1 MAYIFDPLRNTFI
14 DDEDTS
20 LGNKLA
26 LVDDDK
32 LDKAIREL
40 DEKFGSKTIKTLN
53 ELPENKPKEVED
65 TEAFN
70 RFNKLYEDGG
80 MVRKN
85 FADNPLQNFQ
95 TVANP
100 NQLGDRFVT
109 TDLPFDLVKPV
120 EPIAIGQK
128 ITPSP
133 LSDLN
138 PNEAKNYISE
148 TDLLKRL
155 GYGGGEGPYKE
166 SFYRTKYQNKSV
178 YNKLLNIVGEPVVG
192 PKKRGSAFPELYYDK
207 TNLNKESIKYI
218 MDPKSRVDY
227 DYIGK
232 RGKLVIDD
240 ENLKNLFIEKY
251 NEGYGP
257 KHILKVIDPE
267 NKLNVTQDKYGQ
279 AVAEELIKSNDL
291 IPRTGIS
298 KAQKEYHDQ
307 KVKNTDLIIEKIG
320 KIYDKNPS
328 GSLERIAHVIAGG
341 KKNFDGA
348 SPRQQTEFMT
358 KAGLRSYDFLQYLKG
373 ARPSVDKNTNL
384 KIKNKNEIIN
394 VLENSKHPIYGII
407 KEGDIRQFK
416 FAEQDAFFGDK
427 RGTHYYIRRDI
438 NNLVNLQA
446 KNVKAENRFVID
458 EGPGLTTALK
468 NGLPVLTRFSNLFN
482 KKTNQAKIELD

>member
-1 MAYIFDPLRNTFI
+1 MHKEASLAYIFDPLRNTFI

-109 TDLPFDLVKPV
+109 SDLPFDLVKPV

-128 ITPSP
+128 ITPSS

-232 RGKLVIDD
+232 
-240 ENLKNLFIEKY
+240 
-251 NEGYGP
+251 EG
-257 KHILKVIDPE
+257 
-267 NKLNVTQDKYGQ
+267 N
-279 AVAEELIKSNDL
+279 
-291 IPRTGIS
+291 
-298 KAQKEYHDQ
+298 
-307 KVKNTDLIIEKIG
+307 
-320 KIYDKNPS
+320 
-328 GSLERIAHVIAGG
+328 
-341 KKNFDGA
+341 
-348 SPRQQTEFMT
+348 
-358 KAGLRSYDFLQYLKG
+358 
-373 ARPSVDKNTNL
+373 
-384 KIKNKNEIIN
+384 
-394 VLENSKHPIYGII
+394 
-407 KEGDIRQFK
+407 
-416 FAEQDAFFGDK
+416 
-427 RGTHYYIRRDI
+427 
-438 NNLVNLQA
+438 
-446 KNVKAENRFVID
+446 
-458 EGPGLTTALK
+458 
-468 NGLPVLTRFSNLFN
+468 
-482 KKTNQAKIELD
+482 